1 MSSLLTSCTAAN
13 WTAVE
18 SGAGCTAGKSGAVGV
33 SSLDVDAIGHASSF
47 AAAGDVDLPS
57 TPEYT

>member
-1 MSSLLTSCTAAN
+1 MRTHSLRASTVLCFR
-13 WTAVE
+13 VLF
-18 SGAGCTAGKSGAVGV
+18 GCTAGKSGAVGF